1 MESKFNIL
9 TEFIKD
15 MSCETKN
22 AQTYLHVKDVIKN
35 YHLDF
40 AIKAKPMKNK
50 LIEVDTTLNFKDP
63 NNNEKQ
69 SFFEIVYTAVVKI
82 DDNLKESDLKK
93 ILLCE
98 VPNPEQFGIAKLTDN
113 KISVGDKINQG
124 DIIGTV
130 GSTGRSTGPHLDFR
144 VNWFQTRLDP
154 MSVIN

>member
-1 MESKFNIL
+1 MENKFNIL

-22 AQTYLHVKDVIKN
+22 ALTYLHVKDIIKN

-69 SFFEIVYTAVVKI
+69 SFFEIVYTSIVKI
-82 DDNLKESDLKK
+82 DDNVKESDLKK

-98 VPNPEQFGIAKLTDN
+98 VPKKIYPKLEKAFIDMLHNSGYEEIQPN
-113 KISVGDKINQG
+113 KKI
-124 DIIGTV
+124 
-130 GSTGRSTGPHLDFR
+130 DFEELFLK
-144 VNWFQTRLDP
+144 NN
-154 MSVIN
+154 S

>member
-1 MESKFNIL
+1 MENKFNIL

-22 AQTYLHVKDVIKN
+22 AQTYLHVKDVIKG

-63 NNNEKQ
+63 NSSEQ
-69 SFFEIVYTAVVKI
+69 QAYFEIVYTSIVKI
-82 DDNLKESDLKK
+82 DDDVKDLDLKK

-98 VPNPEQFGIAKLTDN
+98 VPKKIYPKLEKSFIDMLHNAGYEEVQPN
-113 KISVGDKINQG
+113 KII
-124 DIIGTV
+124 
-130 GSTGRSTGPHLDFR
+130 DFDELFLK
-144 VNWFQTRLDP
+144 NN
-154 MSVIN
+154 S

>member
-1 MESKFNIL
+1 MENKFNIL

-22 AQTYLHVKDVIKN
+22 AQTYLYVKDVIKN

-63 NNNEKQ
+63 NETDKKA
-69 SFFEIVYTAVVKI
+69 FFEIVYTSIVKI
-82 DDNLKESDLKK
+82 DDDVKDNNLKK

-98 VPNPEQFGIAKLTDN
+98 VPKKIYPKLEKAFIDMLHNAGYEEIQPN
-113 KISVGDKINQG
+113 KKI
-124 DIIGTV
+124 
-130 GSTGRSTGPHLDFR
+130 DFDELFLK
-144 VNWFQTRLDP
+144 NN
-154 MSVIN
+154 S